1 MLSGQGPGG
10 ATNIKTSIILL
21 LTSFSNQDQHLNL
34 TFSNLKKKHLVY
46 LIAIH
51 ETWKIGA
58 QPMAPA
64 LKTFASEPIHSNW
77 VFLKAFVQDTCH
89 LNQSQNRRPITNMES
104 FFGYKTPK

>member
-1 MLSGQGPGG
+1 MPSIMMTWQRRQLKLLYGDLGSFKGAQSGQGPGG

-77 VFLKAFVQDTCH
+77 VF
-89 LNQSQNRRPITNMES
+89 
-104 FFGYKTPK
+104 